1 MQTKK
6 VSRIFLAGLFL
17 IIAFSCMAMAQQKSK
32 NDILFDAMSPYEDL
46 TEYALADNVA
56 KVKENIQSLDV
67 SEARLINVLS
77 ERAIRHLNIN
87 IEKMITAEKSSD
99 YAGIAL
105 YAVNSY
111 KTIVDEL
118 DVAELTTPVEVAILD
133 FVGFK
138 IHALLK
144 QKNVDWRSIGEVV
157 LEGSSR
163 WNKIKENVS
172 NKALQDTMN
181 TTIDGLQTA
190 VKSKNIEMLKFA
202 AQVVLDLV
210 DLLEGYFEDK
220 K

>member
-6 VSRIFLAGLFL
+6 VSRIFLAGLFS
-17 IIAFSCMAMAQQKSK
+17 IIAFRYTAMAQQKSK
-32 NDILFDAMSPYEDL
+32 SDILFDAMSPYEDL
-46 TEYALADNVA
+46 IEYALADNVA
-56 KVKENIQSLDV
+56 KVKKTIQSLDV
-67 SEARLINVLS
+67 SDARLITVLS
-77 ERAIRHLNIN
+77 ERAIRYLNSN
-87 IEKMITAEKSSD
+87 LEKMVAAEKSSD

-105 YAVNSY
+105 YSVNSY

-118 DVAELTTPVEVAILD
+118 NVAELTIPVEVAILD

-138 IHALLK
+138 IHVLLK

-181 TTIDGLQTA
+181 TTIDGLQAA

-210 DLLEGYFEDK
+210 DLLEGYFEVK

>member
-6 VSRIFLAGLFL
+6 VSRIFLAGLFS
-17 IIAFSCMAMAQQKSK
+17 IIAFRYTAMAQQKSK
-32 NDILFDAMSPYEDL
+32 SDILFDAMSPYEDL
-46 TEYALADNVA
+46 IEYALADNVA
-56 KVKENIQSLDV
+56 KVKKTIQSLDV
-67 SEARLINVLS
+67 SDARLITVLS
-77 ERAIRHLNIN
+77 ERAIRHLNSN
-87 IEKMITAEKSSD
+87 LEKMVAAEKSSD

-105 YAVNSY
+105 YSVNSY

-118 DVAELTTPVEVAILD
+118 NVAELTIPVEVAILD

-138 IHALLK
+138 IHVLLK

-172 NKALQDTMN
+172 NKALQNTMN
-181 TTIDGLQTA
+181 TTIDGLQAA

-210 DLLEGYFEDK
+210 DLLEGYFEVK